1 MQQLYASIGRKQL
14 ALHEKEEAKMSNL
27 YISALQEALTSSVR
41 RKQDLFVQESEKM
54 LKVGQSLLSNSLESL
69 FVRVQGPEIVQPV
82 LQLMWSPRLGACS
95 LVVDEAEDP
104 RVVETLLRGIQDLVF
119 LTGAVALA
127 TEKNALL
134 SVLLNYSSLEHK
146 VRI

>member
-1 MQQLYASIGRKQL
+1 MTLL
-14 ALHEKEEAKMSNL
+14 AH
-27 YISALQEALTSSVR
+27 ISDPHFGT
-41 RKQDLFVQESEKM
+41 
-54 LKVGQSLLSNSLESL
+54 
-69 FVRVQGPEIVQPV
+69 
-82 LQLMWSPRLGACS
+82 
-95 LVVDEAEDP
+95 EDP

-119 LTGAVALA
+119 LTGAFALA